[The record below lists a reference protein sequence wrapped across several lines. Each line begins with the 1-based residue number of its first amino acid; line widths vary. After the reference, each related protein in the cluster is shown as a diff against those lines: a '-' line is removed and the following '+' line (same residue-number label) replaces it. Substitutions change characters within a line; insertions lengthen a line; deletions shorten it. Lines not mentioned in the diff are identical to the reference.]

1 MHNHIAIII
10 ISVILVLAT
19 IGGVVV
25 MLIPKNTA
33 PPVDTEP
40 PKDTEST
47 ITGDST
53 TEPPESTKRPELTS
67 PPESHKPIPDLK
79 DGDEAYLDMDVVS
92 KLQAMED
99 LGNGDEVNVI
109 LDTMFLLINEFVSR
123 EYSALAIAQ
132 IQRFYFSY
140 RTEIGDIG
148 IDVLYNKIGEC
159 ITAEGADRNTF
170 ASKVQLNFG
179 FGDNTDFSYIF
190 DTEVSS

>member
-1 MHNHIAIII
+1 MHNRIAIII

-25 MLIPKNTA
+25 MLIPKNTE

-47 ITGDST
+47 IPGDST
-53 TEPPESTKRPELTS
+53 TETPESTKRPELTS

-79 DGDEAYLDMDVVS
+79 DGDEVYLDMDVVS

-99 LGNGDEVNVI
+99 SGNGDEVNVI

-140 RTEIGDIG
+140 RTGIGDID
-148 IDVLYNKIGEC
+148 IDILYNKIGEC
-159 ITAEGADRNTF
+159 IAAEGADRNTF
-170 ASKVQLNFG
+170 ATKVQLNFG
-179 FGDNTDFSYIF
+179 FGDNADFSYIF

>member
-1 MHNHIAIII
+1 
-10 ISVILVLAT
+10 
-19 IGGVVV
+19 
-25 MLIPKNTA
+25 
-33 PPVDTEP
+33 
-40 PKDTEST
+40 
-47 ITGDST
+47 
-53 TEPPESTKRPELTS
+53 
-67 PPESHKPIPDLK
+67 
-79 DGDEAYLDMDVVS
+79 MDVVS